1 MNNLPALGHE
11 QIQLASSAASCIPNS
26 INVAFSST
34 GTNCCPGG
42 GGGYPSCQTVQ
53 NYALDVYV
61 EHVIPNEWLAS
72 WNALPNMIEAFK
84 AGAVAVRSYSIN
96 RINNQVYASWYDICS
111 SPCCQNFG
119 ATNSITSAGVSQ
131 TTNYVLYY
139 NSSVPLAMYSA
150 ENNHLLPQC
159 TGSSSPINPN
169 CTDGQFSLN
178 GSCYADPVST
188 GKQINGHG
196 EGMSQRGSARWAS
209 GYSLGSCSNSTSGLS
224 STGLVTKNWT
234 QILNQYYPT
243 YTVYDCGNTC
253 AQPAN
258 DLCGNAIALT
268 PATSCTYI
276 SGTTCGA
283 SAINPTTG
291 MPTCVLSPGSAADV
305 WYTFVIVPNRTFG
318 FIGNA

>member
-150 ENNHLLPQC
+150 ENNHLLPH
-159 TGSSSPINPN
+159 
-169 CTDGQFSLN
+169 
-178 GSCYADPVST
+178 A
-188 GKQINGHG
+188 
-196 EGMSQRGSARWAS
+196 
-209 GYSLGSCSNSTSGLS
+209 
-224 STGLVTKNWT
+224 LVALAQLT
-234 QILNQYYPT
+234 QI
-243 YTVYDCGNTC
+243 
-253 AQPAN
+253 
-258 DLCGNAIALT
+258 ALMV
-268 PATSCTYI
+268 
-276 SGTTCGA
+276 
-283 SAINPTTG
+283 NF
-291 MPTCVLSPGSAADV
+291 L
-305 WYTFVIVPNRTFG
+305 
-318 FIGNA
+318 